1 MILMRSIESQ
11 RKENEM
17 KFDIVHSVD
26 IETTPDRLYEAIT
39 TQEGLAGWWTPQVEA
54 EPMMGALNEF
64 HFTGTTLT
72 FRVDQLEPA
81 RHVAWSSV
89 QVPPD
94 WEGTQV
100 LFDITPEDDTVNLRF
115 SHTGFASTG
124 GSFGVTSYSW
134 AQYLRSIKL
143 LLETGEGEPFGS
155 AGSRLAGTTR

>member
-1 MILMRSIESQ
+1 
-11 RKENEM
+11 M

-26 IETTPDRLYEAIT
+26 IRTTPDRLYEAIT
-39 TQEGLAGWWTPQVEA
+39 TQKGLAGWWTPQVKA

-64 HFTGTTLT
+64 HFVGTTLK
-72 FRVDQLEPA
+72 FRVDKLEPA
-81 RHVAWSSV
+81 RHVTWSSV

-100 LFDITPEDDTVNLRF
+100 LFDITPGDDTVNLRF
-115 SHTGFASTG
+115 SHTGFASPG

-155 AGSRLAGTTR
+155 RGSRLAGTTR

>member
-1 MILMRSIESQ
+1 
-11 RKENEM
+11 M

-26 IETTPDRLYEAIT
+26 IETTPDRLYAAIT
-39 TQEGLAGWWTPQVEA
+39 TQKGLSGWWTPQVEA
-54 EPMMGALNEF
+54 RSTVGAINEF
-64 HFTGTTLT
+64 HFVGTTLT
-72 FRVDQLEPA
+72 FCVSALEPA

-100 LFDITPEDDTVNLRF
+100 LFDITPKDNMVNLRF
-115 SHTGFASTG
+115 SHTGFASLDGT
-124 GSFGVTSYSW
+124 FGVTSYSW

-155 AGSRLAGTTR
+155 VGSRLAGTTR

>member
-1 MILMRSIESQ
+1 MILMRSIENQ

-39 TQEGLAGWWTPQVEA
+39 TQKGFAGWWTPQVKA
-54 EPMMGALNEF
+54 EPTVGALNEF
-64 HFTGTTLT
+64 HFAGTTLT

-81 RHVAWSSV
+81 RHVTWTSV

-100 LFDITPEDDTVNLRF
+100 LFDITPGDDTVNLRF

-124 GSFGVTSYSW
+124 GSFGSTSYSW

-143 LLETGEGEPFGS
+143 LLETGKGEPFGS

>member
-1 MILMRSIESQ
+1 
-11 RKENEM
+11 M
-17 KFDIVHSVD
+17 KFAIVHSVD
-26 IETTPDRLYEAIT
+26 IETTPDHLYDAIT
-39 TQEGLAGWWTPQVEA
+39 TQKGLSGWWTPQVKA
-54 EPMMGALNEF
+54 EPTVGTLNEF
-64 HFTGTTLT
+64 RFAGITLT
-72 FRVDQLEPA
+72 FCVSKLEPA

-100 LFDITPEDDTVNLRF
+100 LFDITPKDDMVNLRF
-115 SHTGFASTG
+115 SHAGFASLD

>member
-1 MILMRSIESQ
+1 
-11 RKENEM
+11 M

-26 IETTPDRLYEAIT
+26 IATTPDRLYEAIT
-39 TQEGLAGWWTPQVEA
+39 TQQGLAGWWTPEVKA
-54 EPMMGALNEF
+54 EPMVGNINEF
-64 HFTGTTLT
+64 YFMGTTLK
-72 FRVDQLEPA
+72 FRVDELEPGH
-81 RHVAWSSV
+81 HVTWSSV
-89 QVPPD
+89 QVPSD

-100 LFDITPEDDTVNLRF
+100 LLDITPADDAVNLRF

-155 AGSRLAGTTR
+155 RGSRLAGTTR